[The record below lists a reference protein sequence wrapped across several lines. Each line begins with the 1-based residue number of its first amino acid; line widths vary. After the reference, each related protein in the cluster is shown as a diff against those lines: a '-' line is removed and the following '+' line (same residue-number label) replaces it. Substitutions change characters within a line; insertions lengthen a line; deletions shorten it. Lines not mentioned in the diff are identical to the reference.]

1 MPSRQWSG
9 AFTGVDFR
17 RGQRRMNMLSTR
29 NKFPGTIKAM
39 NVGQIMAE
47 VIISVGEFEIVSL
60 ISRESARRMGLKV
73 GDKVSALIK
82 STEVTIDK

>member
-1 MPSRQWSG
+1 
-9 AFTGVDFR
+9 
-17 RGQRRMNMLSTR
+17 MLSTR

-73 GDKVSALIK
+73 GDEVSALIK
-82 STEVTIDK
+82 STQVTIEK